1 VSDETETKII
11 ITHRGNRASIG
22 IQKTSCDPVFF
33 TTEGNIH
40 TALPHIPEYIEEA
53 ERKWQTNPLYPK
65 AELPAAP
72 GPTGTTVTT
81 SQSNSAAKPANKQQE
96 TMF

>member
-1 VSDETETKII
+1 MSDEIETKII

-22 IQKTSCDPVFF
+22 IQKTSCDPGFF
-33 TTEGNIH
+33 TTEGDIK
-40 TALPHIPEYIEEA
+40 TALLHIPEYIEEA

-65 AELPAAP
+65 AELPAPSPAQ
-72 GPTGTTVTT
+72 TTVTNRPASST
-81 SQSNSAAKPANKQQE
+81 SAKPANKQQE